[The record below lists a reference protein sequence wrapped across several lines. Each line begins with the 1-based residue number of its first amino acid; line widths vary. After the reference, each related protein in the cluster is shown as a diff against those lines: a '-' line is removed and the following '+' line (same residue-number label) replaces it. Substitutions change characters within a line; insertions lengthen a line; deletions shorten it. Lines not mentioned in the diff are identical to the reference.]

1 MQTTKFNW
9 PLAAYAVSSDPDQPH
24 PACTIVMRDTSHTQG
39 NIAIFDPDHG
49 ELAIFPPDSTSLLN
63 IPLGN
68 IKRIELDK
76 PITLSSSTVVT
87 ESQGIFSAPEIR
99 GFLVEF
105 KDGEVLEDDTFGV
118 LETASGVYLYIPAKN
133 TERQFIRHFIP
144 TSAIKHH
151 TIGSPLGKMLV
162 DEHIATEDH
171 VEVGLQKQQ
180 ELRTRPLGEYLTED
194 DIISP
199 EQLVK
204 VLNDLRHLPMKR
216 LGEALLEA
224 GLITQ
229 AQLDEALAEQK
240 RNRRRSLGSILV
252 EMGVVDEATITR
264 LLARK
269 LGIPFINLTRFNID
283 PNAIKL
289 VPESVANKYNL
300 MPLGVLDQ
308 RIFIAMENPLL
319 HEALNEVRFHAK
331 KTAEPVMASGD
342 EIRKIIK
349 TFYGGSKI
357 DDLAS
362 ELSEAMDK
370 GVAEDD
376 AHANEPTES
385 DNTLTRLVNKII
397 LDAHQQGVSDIHIET
412 YPGKRNSIIRF
423 RKDGVMVHYFNLPS
437 NYRSAIVSRLKI
449 MANLDISEK
458 RKGQDGKIDF
468 SHYGPAR
475 IELRVATI
483 PTTNGLEDVVLRL
496 LAGGKPLP
504 LAKIG
509 LSEDNLTRVTSLT
522 QRPHGMFLVCGPTG
536 SGKTTTLHSVLG
548 FINNAERKIWT
559 AEDPIEITQDGLR
572 QVQVNPKIGWTFA
585 NALRSFLRA
594 DPDVIMV
601 GEMRDRET
609 AQIGVEASLTGHMVL
624 STLHTNSAPESVVRL
639 LDMGVDSFNFADALL
654 GVLAQRLAR
663 RLCPECKRPHT
674 ATQEEINSLIAE
686 YCESYEQAHC
696 EAPDH
701 ATVLAQWR
709 GRFAD
714 KNGALTLHSPVGC
727 PNCDQTG
734 YKGRL
739 GLHELLFAT
748 PEVKR
753 MIQNHAPVSDILAV
767 ALNAGMRTLKQDGI
781 EKVLAGDTDIAKV
794 RAAC

>member
-1 MQTTKFNW
+1 MSPNNLNW
-9 PLAAYAVSSDPDQPH
+9 PLAAYAILGEPEQPH
-24 PACTIVMRDTSHTQG
+24 PQCTIVLRDATELHGTL
-39 NIAIFDPDHG
+39 AIFDPGHDTV
-49 ELAIFPPDSTSLLN
+49 AFFPPDSTSAQNVPIDSIKQVRLTQSIKLN
-63 IPLGN
+63 
-68 IKRIELDK
+68 
-76 PITLSSSTVVT
+76 SSTVVT
-87 ESQGIFSAPEIR
+87 ETQGIFTAPQIR
-99 GFLVEF
+99 HCSLEF
-105 KDGEVLEDDTFGV
+105 KDGEMSEIDSFGM
-118 LETASGVYLYIPAKN
+118 LETASGLYIYEPDPANANHFLRYFIPSPAIKN
-133 TERQFIRHFIP
+133 HFI
-144 TSAIKHH
+144 
-151 TIGSPLGKMLV
+151 GEPLGKILV
-162 DEHIATEDH
+162 EENIATEDH
-171 VEVGLQKQQ
+171 VNVGLQKQQ
-180 ELRTRPLGEYLTED
+180 ELRNRPLGEYLTED

-199 EQLVK
+199 DQLVK
-204 VLNDLRHLPMKR
+204 ALSELRHLPMKR
-216 LGEALLEA
+216 LGEALMEA

-229 AQLDEALAEQK
+229 SQLDDALAEQK
-240 RNRRRSLGSILV
+240 LNRRRSLGSILID
-252 EMGVVDEATITR
+252 MGVVDEITITR
-264 LLARK
+264 ILARK
-269 LGIPFINLTRFNID
+269 LGIPYISLARFNID

-289 VPESVANKYNL
+289 VPEAVATKYNL
-300 MPLGVLDQ
+300 IPLGMVDQ
-308 RIFIAMENPLL
+308 RIFVAMENPLL
-319 HEALNEVRFHAK
+319 HEAMNEVRFHAK
-331 KTAEPVMASGD
+331 KTAEPVMAAGD
-342 EIRKIIK
+342 EIRKVIR
-349 TFYGGSKI
+349 TFYGGAKI

-362 ELSEAMDK
+362 ELSEAIDK
-370 GVAEDD
+370 GDDEAEQL
-376 AHANEPTES
+376 NEPSES

-412 YPGKRNSIIRF
+412 YPGKRNSVIRF
-423 RKDGVMVHYFNLPS
+423 RKDGVMMHYFNLPA

-468 SHYGPAR
+468 SQYGPAR

-509 LSEDNLTRVTSLT
+509 LSEDNLTRVSALA

-548 FINNAERKIWT
+548 FINNSERKIWT
-559 AEDPIEITQDGLR
+559 AEDPIEITQEGLR

-585 NALRSFLRA
+585 TALRSFLRA

-663 RLCPECKRPHT
+663 RLCPECKRSHL
-674 ATQEEINSLIAE
+674 ATQEELDGLATE
-686 YCESYEQAHC
+686 YCETYEQAHC
-696 EAPDH
+696 TPPPH
-701 ATVLAQWR
+701 AAILSNWR
-709 GRFAD
+709 SHFGD
-714 KNGALTLHSPVGC
+714 KNGGITLYTAVGC

-748 PEVKR
+748 PEIR
-753 MIQNHAPVSDILAV
+753 RLIQNRAPVAELLAA
-767 ALNAGMRTLKQDGI
+767 ALDAGMLTLKQDGI
-781 EKVLAGDTDIAKV
+781 QKVLMGDTDIARV
-794 RAAC
+794 RATC

>member
-1 MQTTKFNW
+1 MSTNNLNW
-9 PLAAYAVSSDPDQPH
+9 PLAAYAILGEPEQPH
-24 PACTIVMRDTSHTQG
+24 PPCTIVLRDATEMHGTL
-39 NIAIFDPDHG
+39 AIFDPDHG
-49 ELAIFPPDSTSLLN
+49 TVALIPPDSTSAQN
-63 IPLGN
+63 IPIDS
-68 IKRIELDK
+68 IKAVRLTQ
-76 PITLSSSTVVT
+76 PIRLNSSTVVT
-87 ESQGIFSAPEIR
+87 ETQGIFTAPQVR
-99 GFLVEF
+99 HCSLEF
-105 KDGEVLEDDTFGV
+105 KDGEMREIDSFGI
-118 LETASGVYLYIPAKN
+118 LETASGLYLYEPAADN
-133 TERQFIRHFIP
+133 AGHFLRNFIP
-144 TSAIKHH
+144 SSAIKNHF
-151 TIGSPLGKMLV
+151 IGEPLGKILI
-162 DEHIATEDH
+162 EENIATEDH
-171 VEVGLQKQQ
+171 VNVGLQKQQ
-180 ELRTRPLGEYLTED
+180 ELRNRPLGEYLTED

-199 EQLVK
+199 DQLVK
-204 VLNDLRHLPMKR
+204 ALNELRHLPMKR
-216 LGEALLEA
+216 LGEALMEA

-229 AQLDEALAEQK
+229 SQLEAALAEQK
-240 RNRRRSLGSILV
+240 LNRRRSLGSILID
-252 EMGVVDEATITR
+252 MGVVDEITITR
-264 LLARK
+264 ILARK
-269 LGIPFINLTRFNID
+269 LGIPYISLARFNID

-289 VPESVANKYNL
+289 VPEAVATKYNL
-300 MPLGVLDQ
+300 IPLGMVDQ
-308 RIFIAMENPLL
+308 RIFVAMENPLL
-319 HEALNEVRFHAK
+319 HEAMNEVRFHAK

-342 EIRKIIK
+342 EIRKVIR
-349 TFYGGSKI
+349 TFYGGAKI

-370 GVAEDD
+370 GDDEAEQF
-376 AHANEPTES
+376 NEPSES

-423 RKDGVMVHYFNLPS
+423 RKDGVMMHYFNLPA
-437 NYRSAIVSRLKI
+437 NYRGAIVSRLKI

-468 SHYGPAR
+468 SQYGPAR

-509 LSEDNLTRVTSLT
+509 LSEDNLTRVSSLA

-559 AEDPIEITQDGLR
+559 AEDPIEITQEGLR

-585 NALRSFLRA
+585 TALRSFLRA

-663 RLCPECKRPHT
+663 RLCPECKRPHL
-674 ATQEEINSLIAE
+674 ATQEELDALVSE
-686 YCESYEQAHC
+686 YCETYEQAHC
-696 EAPDH
+696 ESPPH
-701 ATVLAQWR
+701 AAILSNWR
-709 GRFAD
+709 SRFGD
-714 KNGALTLHSPVGC
+714 KNGGITLYTAVGC

-739 GLHELLFAT
+739 GLHELLFGT
-748 PEVKR
+748 PEIR
-753 MIQNHAPVSDILAV
+753 RLIQNRAPVADILAA
-767 ALNAGMRTLKQDGI
+767 ALDAGMLTLKQDGI
-781 EKVLAGDTDIAKV
+781 QKVLMGDTDIARV
-794 RAAC
+794 RATC